1 MRLIP
6 IVSNAENEPVP
17 SRADRESG
25 QKAMWM
31 LEYFSEGL
39 NTKFKN
45 HGEYIEVSS
54 ES

>member
-1 MRLIP
+1 MHHL
-6 IVSNAENEPVP
+6 P

-39 NTKFKN
+39 NMKFEN
-45 HGEYIEVSS
+45 HGEYIEVSA